1 MIILFVMAGN
11 VVAQSRYIGTS
22 APEDIT
28 VIAFFNQNYL
38 IQRET
43 ADALR
48 RLPDVRLLVIDIHPH
63 PSAEQAAQAAEI
75 LIRHRCAVLVTVNEW
90 GMDIGGV
97 LHGLLEKNR
106 IIHVNWS
113 VDDPFF
119 EEIILTKKFRPSRL
133 RIDFVSD
140 KGYVQ
145 PMIERGYNARFL
157 PLAADPK
164 WFHPQPAGQE
174 IYDHDVI
181 FAGNSYL
188 RQMDDLLKIAPGFI
202 ETLAPFLGDIVRR
215 YHDDVEYDVEGH
227 IAKKIKNISL
237 PDHLTFEKALFIAKH
252 AAGYLGRKQIVL
264 ALAKRYPSFK
274 VFGENGWLRELP
286 KERIGTAKYYDSL
299 CGTYHRAKITVD
311 INRMVIRNGCTQ
323 RAFDVPASGAFVI
336 TSSKPVVHDLFAT
349 NGADKEMV
357 VFKSQSELCDLI
369 DYYLAHEDERR
380 AIAERGMKKV
390 LAGHTYDHRIA
401 AMFSAVATEFGNG
414 R

>member
-1 MIILFVMAGN
+1 
-11 VVAQSRYIGTS
+11 VA
-22 APEDIT
+22 
-28 VIAFFNQNYL
+28 
-38 IQRET
+38 
-43 ADALR
+43 
-48 RLPDVRLLVIDIHPH
+48 IDIHPH
-63 PSAEQAAQAAEI
+63 PSAEQAEQAAE
-75 LIRHRCAVLVTVNEW
+75 LLTRHGCAALVTVNEW
-90 GMDIGGV
+90 GIDASGV

-145 PMIERGYNARFL
+145 PMIERGYDARFL

-164 WFHPQPAGQE
+164 WFHPDPAGQDS
-174 IYDHDVI
+174 YDHDVI
-181 FAGNSYL
+181 FVGNSYL

-202 ETLAPFLGDIVRR
+202 DTLAPFLGDIVRH

-227 IAKKIKNISL
+227 IAKKIRNIRL
-237 PDHLTFEKALFIAKH
+237 PDHLNIEKALFIAKH

-264 ALAKRYPSFK
+264 ALAKRYPAFK

-286 KERIGTAKYYDSL
+286 KERIGMAKYYDNL
-299 CGTYHRAKITVD
+299 CATYRRAKITVD

-336 TSSKPVVHDLFAT
+336 TSSKPVVHDCFAT
-349 NGADKEMV
+349 NGPDREMV
-357 VFKSQSELCDLI
+357 VFKNQSELFGLI
-369 DYYLAHEDERR
+369 DYYLTHEDERR
-380 AIAERGMKKV
+380 AIAKRGMKKV
-390 LAGHTYDHRIA
+390 RANHTYDHRIA
-401 AMFSAVATEFGNG
+401 EIFSAVASGFGTG